1 MRTTSAPRGPRGL
14 NARKVLYKHALRN
27 AVIPVV
33 SLSAAQLGGMLAGSV
48 VVEAVFALHGIG
60 LLAYES
66 IIRGD
71 LPTVQAI
78 ILVKA
83 LAFVV
88 LTLVADLLN
97 AWLDPRIRIA

>member
-1 MRTTSAPRGPRGL
+1 MA
-14 NARKVLYKHALRN
+14 
-27 AVIPVV
+27 
-33 SLSAAQLGGMLAGSV
+33 
-48 VVEAVFALHGIG
+48 FG

-78 ILVKA
+78 ILIKA